1 MKAVDNV
8 NEVLLTECW
17 KQMVE
22 KGGEMEIFSS
32 SDKLLCIY
40 STANYC

>member
-22 KGGEMEIFSS
+22 KEGEMEIFISS
-32 SDKLLCIY
+32 EKLSYIY
-40 STANYC
+40 IAASYS